1 MATPRSE
8 LAPLQGPTKDGL
20 MYADTGGDGPVV
32 VLLHGVLMNGSL
44 WTEVVDDLHE
54 SHRCIVPELPLG
66 GHQRPMPADADL
78 TLPSMA
84 KLVARFLDELDLDD
98 VTLVSNDW
106 GGAQLV
112 IKPGGSRR
120 VANLVLVSCEA
131 FDNYP
136 PGIPGRLLSFAARFP
151 GGVSLSVQLLRLRW
165 FRNLPLAFGHMSK
178 RPVPEERFQSWI
190 EPALRDQEVRRDLA
204 KYLRRVPAQAQ
215 LLEWAD
221 DQRSFRGEVLIVWA
235 REDKL
240 MPTVHAQRLAEHF
253 ENARLV
259 WVDDSRT
266 LIPVD
271 QPSAL
276 VRHLRELLED
286 VGPE

>member
-8 LAPLQGPTKDGL
+8 FASLQGPTKDGL

-44 WTEVVDDLHE
+44 WTEVVDGLRE
-54 SHRCIVPELPLG
+54 SYRCVVPELPLG

-78 TLPSMA
+78 TLPAMA

-112 IKPGGSRR
+112 IWPGGSRR

-136 PGIPGRLLSFAARFP
+136 PGIPGRLLRFNARFP
-151 GGVSLSVQLLRLRW
+151 GGVFLSVQLLPPRR

-190 EPALRDQEVRRDLA
+190 EPALRDQDVRRDLA
-204 KYLRRVPAQAQ
+204 KYLRRVPAKAQ

-221 DQRSFRGEVLIVWA
+221 EQRSFGGAVLIAWA
-235 REDKL
+235 REDRL
-240 MPTVHAQRLAEHF
+240 MPPIHAQRLAGHF
-253 ENARLV
+253 KNARLV

-266 LIPVD
+266 LIPID
-271 QPSAL
+271 QPVVLARHIREFLGSA
-276 VRHLRELLED
+276 
-286 VGPE
+286 PT